1 MYHFKLNEKE
11 ENKIMPTRT
20 ARLLARGNGHTVE
33 EEEEI
38 LQRRQRDINLHGFW
52 YAFKRDS
59 VMTFEKYEDQKK
71 NNRLRGEW

>member
-1 MYHFKLNEKE
+1 
-11 ENKIMPTRT
+11 MPTRT
-20 ARLLARGNGHTVE
+20 ARLLARGNGYTVE